1 MKNDG
6 RIRKTRRKLTHE
18 KLLLVRLKYFC
29 IFDYTYIIMKN
40 FDMSPEVYILLKKLI
55 FTSLGASNGD
65 KTQRQLFHQLQSGHD
80 EHERDIDKRRQGTF
94 HQMSILGHR
103 NHRGIRKKTFFS
115 TITIYG
121 RKFSL

>member
-1 MKNDG
+1 
-6 RIRKTRRKLTHE
+6 
-18 KLLLVRLKYFC
+18 
-29 IFDYTYIIMKN
+29 
-40 FDMSPEVYILLKKLI
+40 MSPEVYILLKKLI

-103 NHRGIRKKTFFS
+103 NHHWCIRKKNIFS